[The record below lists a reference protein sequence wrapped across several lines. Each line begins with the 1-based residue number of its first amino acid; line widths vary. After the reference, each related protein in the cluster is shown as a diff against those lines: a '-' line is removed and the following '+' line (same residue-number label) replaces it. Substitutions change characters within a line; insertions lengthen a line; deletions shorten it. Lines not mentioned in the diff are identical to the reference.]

1 MASALERAAR
11 RPGLCV
17 RNTRKRSPNAPRRV
31 TDAGRALPHLPE
43 HSRERAA
50 TFLPFRQRLGR
61 RPVSVASSSRAR
73 LDALRHVVPM
83 PFLGTTAHPEVRQ
96 GGVTTEGD
104 EREPPTT
111 AEATRDSRTDARPP
125 DRIASEIPPDCVDG
139 VVRTWWVCRVQTSPQ
154 PPTFIDPRAGPAE
167 EEGR

>member
-1 MASALERAAR
+1 MHFPIFQSTPANEPRLSFPSANVSGVGLSAWHAAPAHAST
-11 RPGLCV
+11 PCV
-17 RNTRKRSPNAPRRV
+17 MSFPC
-31 TDAGRALPHLPE
+31 
-43 HSRERAA
+43 
-50 TFLPFRQRLGR
+50 
-61 RPVSVASSSRAR
+61 
-73 LDALRHVVPM
+73 

-154 PPTFIDPRAGPAE
+154 PPTIIDPRAGPAE

>member
-1 MASALERAAR
+1 MASAFERAA
-11 RPGLCV
+11 GLCG

-61 RPVSVASSSRAR
+61 RPVSVACSSRAR
-73 LDALRHVVPM
+73 LDALRHVFPM
-83 PFLGTTAHPEVRQ
+83 PLLGHDGAPGSPTRRRNDRGRREGTTHHRR
-96 GGVTTEGD
+96 GD
-104 EREPPTT
+104 HAP
-111 AEATRDSRTDARPP
+111 ARTVSVSP
-125 DRIASEIPPDCVDG
+125 DRIASEIPPVCVDG